1 MSWDTLSW
9 TPADSSNPDGSGA
22 ILDLVPM
29 FKSAVDEAVSALA
42 GMLTA
47 ADNNAPNAKE

>member
-1 MSWDTLSW
+1 LNG
-9 TPADSSNPDGSGA
+9 PVHLP
-22 ILDLVPM
+22 L
-29 FKSAVDEAVSALA
+29 KAVSALA